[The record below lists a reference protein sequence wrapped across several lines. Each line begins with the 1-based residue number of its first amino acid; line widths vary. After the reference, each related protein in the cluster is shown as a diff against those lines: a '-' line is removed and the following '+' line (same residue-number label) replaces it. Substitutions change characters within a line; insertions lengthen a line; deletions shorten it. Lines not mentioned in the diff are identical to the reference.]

1 MMMMAIDMPVA
12 VGRTLAS
19 IEKKTSLCSNL
30 GQEHRLQI
38 PSRTK
43 MMNLWMKN
51 NLSPKTANA
60 LKMNLTC
67 NMSILTAKSSINSI
81 HYACLIVQI
90 SQINSSICMDLKA
103 VERLIWPRMSLIT
116 SREEGIIAKG
126 FREFP
131 LTKPKQLT
139 SSTLSSIRRQAVR
152 KNLREWIQSMNGSNR

>member
-1 MMMMAIDMPVA
+1 
-12 VGRTLAS
+12 
-19 IEKKTSLCSNL
+19 
-30 GQEHRLQI
+30 
-38 PSRTK
+38 
-43 MMNLWMKN
+43 
-51 NLSPKTANA
+51 
-60 LKMNLTC
+60 
-67 NMSILTAKSSINSI
+67 
-81 HYACLIVQI
+81 
-90 SQINSSICMDLKA
+90 MDLKA